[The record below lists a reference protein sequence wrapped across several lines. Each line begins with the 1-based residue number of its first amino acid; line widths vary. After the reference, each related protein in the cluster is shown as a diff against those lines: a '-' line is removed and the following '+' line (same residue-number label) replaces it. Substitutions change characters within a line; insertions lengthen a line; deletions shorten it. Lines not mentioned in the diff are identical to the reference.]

1 MSDSARPAWPERSGR
16 PGGRARVVLLVL
28 AGARTVLGIV
38 AILLAPALFEDHF
51 EILVLLR
58 PTKEVF
64 LAAGFLIREGDVNV
78 VQVVLAAIPLSI
90 WGVWLFYFLGRAW
103 AEEIQSG
110 KGLPKWAAKVLPPE
124 RIQSLCGVVERK
136 GGRVVVLGRLAAF
149 PSTLLGAAAGTSGVE
164 ARKFLL
170 ADGIGGLLAMTE
182 VLVAGFV
189 LGKAYE
195 KAGPWLTVVGVVV
208 LVGLLVA
215 LGRWLKRE
223 SARDE
228 GRRSTADAPP
238 SRW

>member
-1 MSDSARPAWPERSGR
+1 MRT
-16 PGGRARVVLLVL
+16 VLLVL
-28 AGARTVLGIV
+28 AAARTVLGLV

-51 EILVLLR
+51 VFLVLLR
-58 PTKEVF
+58 PTKEVL

-110 KGLPKWAAKVLPPE
+110 EGLPRWAAKVLPPD
-124 RIQSLCGVVERK
+124 RIKRLCGVVERK

-149 PSTLLGAAAGTSGVE
+149 PSTLLGAAAGTSGVP
-164 ARKFLL
+164 ARRFLA
-170 ADGIGGLLAMTE
+170 ADGVGGLLAMTE

-189 LGKAYE
+189 LGKAYD
-195 KAGPWLTVVGVVV
+195 KAGPWLTGVGAVV
-208 LVGLLVA
+208 LVGLVVA

-223 SARDE
+223 SARTE
-228 GRRSTADAPP
+228 ERRSTADAPP
-238 SRW
+238 SRR

>member
-1 MSDSARPAWPERSGR
+1 MSDGHRRRGR
-16 PGGRARVVLLVL
+16 LRVVLLVL
-28 AGARTVLGIV
+28 AAARTVLGVV
-38 AILLAPALFEDHF
+38 AILLAPALFDDHF
-51 EILVLLR
+51 VILVLLR

-78 VQVVLAAIPLSI
+78 VEVVLAAIPLSI

-110 KGLPKWAAKVLPPE
+110 TGMPRWAAKVLPPD
-124 RIQSLCGVVERK
+124 RIQRLCGVVERK

-149 PSTLLGAAAGTSGVE
+149 PSTLLGAAAGTSGLE
-164 ARKFLL
+164 ARRFLV
-170 ADGIGGLLAMTE
+170 ADGVGGFLAMAE
-182 VLVAGFV
+182 VLTAGFL

-195 KAGPWLTVVGVVV
+195 KAGPWLTAAGAAV
-208 LVGLLVA
+208 LVGLVVA

-238 SRW
+238 SRS